1 LEGFNEA
8 VSTAGNGPPPRD
20 LPDAGKLGFSQLVE
34 DIDKTNEWISRQTTC
49 SPEMNRMTDRLQ
61 ELRTELTKRQGGMRK
76 AAGAPKGKATSKSP
90 AREQASSDAMPRM
103 LRERT
108 SIQYG
113 SPNEARA
120 EVDRIAAW
128 LQRSDVS
135 PSDRRLLQTEL
146 NNLAPQFE
154 QGRQQQAEERRTQ
167 VITQALAPSS
177 GLSDAKAQ
185 VLDSLRRIDS
195 IVALPDRPGYFAL
208 MRGSEQIVLTSEE
221 VAQLRTN
228 AGKSLDAA
236 AKQARGL
243 NETTFGRL
251 NDHMKLN

>member
-1 LEGFNEA
+1 
-8 VSTAGNGPPPRD
+8 
-20 LPDAGKLGFSQLVE
+20 
-34 DIDKTNEWISRQTTC
+34 
-49 SPEMNRMTDRLQ
+49 
-61 ELRTELTKRQGGMRK
+61 MRK
-76 AAGAPKGKATSKSP
+76 AASAPKGKATSKSP

-185 VLDSLRRIDS
+185 VLDSLRRIDG

-208 MRGSEQIVLTSEE
+208 MRGSEQIVLSSEE
-221 VAQLRTN
+221 VAQLRPTP
-228 AGKSLDAA
+228 GSRWTPRRSKHAA
-236 AKQARGL
+236 STRPRSDGS
-243 NETTFGRL
+243 TTT
-251 NDHMKLN
+251 